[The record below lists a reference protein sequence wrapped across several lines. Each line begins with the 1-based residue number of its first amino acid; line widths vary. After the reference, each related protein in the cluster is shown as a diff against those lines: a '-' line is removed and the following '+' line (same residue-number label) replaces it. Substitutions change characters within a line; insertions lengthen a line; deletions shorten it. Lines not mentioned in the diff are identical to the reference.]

1 MSFTTGKTNIINE
14 IMSAGAHGGD
24 PIPVLD
30 ELTQLI
36 RLYSP
41 QDPEAPSGRPSATSS
56 PLLSKLLPPQF
67 NRRKSSFHLSQAVAE
82 DLENATKFI
91 RDQLPL
97 GSKMQITKSR
107 IVEYA
112 LELLLE
118 DFNEYGTDSIL
129 AQKILKEFQKDSDE
143 SELGENGEKLP

>member
-1 MSFTTGKTNIINE
+1 MSHVKNKTNIINK
-14 IMSAGAHGGD
+14 IMKASAHGGD

-41 QDPEAPSGRPSATSS
+41 QNPDGRQGINTSLSS
-56 PLLSKLLPPQF
+56 PLLSKMLPPHLS
-67 NRRKSSFHLSQAVAE
+67 RKKSTFHLSEPVTE
-82 DLENATKFI
+82 GLENAIKFI
-91 RDQLPL
+91 RGQLPP

-118 DFNEYGTDSIL
+118 DFSEYGTDSIL
-129 AQKILKEFQKDSDE
+129 AQKILKEFQGNKVKDEFIDT
-143 SELGENGEKLP
+143 SENLP

>member
-1 MSFTTGKTNIINE
+1 MTADVHS
-14 IMSAGAHGGD
+14 GD

-30 ELTQLI
+30 ELTQQI

-41 QDPEAPSGRPSATSS
+41 QDPHAPGARTAKLSS
-56 PLLSKLLPPQF
+56 PLLSKLLPPDYS
-67 NRRKSSFHLSQAVAE
+67 RRKSSFHLSQAVVE
-82 DLENATKFI
+82 GLDKATTFI

-97 GSKMQITKSR
+97 GSKMQVNKSL

-118 DFNEYGTDSIL
+118 DFKDYGTDSIL
-129 AQKILKEFQKDSDE
+129 AKKILKEFQTKS
-143 SELGENGEKLP
+143 GPNRLPKT

>member
-1 MSFTTGKTNIINE
+1 MTAS
-14 IMSAGAHGGD
+14 AHGGD

-41 QDPEAPSGRPSATSS
+41 QNQAGQRGRNTSLSS
-56 PLLSKLLPPQF
+56 PLLNKMLPQHL
-67 NRRKSSFHLSQAVAE
+67 NRKKSSFHLSEPVTE
-82 DLENATKFI
+82 GLENAIKFI
-91 RDQLPL
+91 RNQLPP
-97 GSKMQITKSR
+97 GSKMEITKSR

-112 LELLLE
+112 LELLIE

-129 AQKILKEFQKDSDE
+129 AQKILKEFQGNKGKDELIDT
-143 SELGENGEKLP
+143 SENLPWS

>member
-1 MSFTTGKTNIINE
+1 MPRAPEKTNIISE
-14 IMSAGAHGGD
+14 IMAAGAHGGD

-41 QDPEAPSGRPSATSS
+41 TDPAGPGNRATGLTS
-56 PLLSKLLPPQF
+56 PLLCKLLPPDYT
-67 NRRKSSFHLSQAVAE
+67 RKKSSFHLSPDVTAG
-82 DLENATKFI
+82 LERATHFI
-91 RDQLPL
+91 REQLPP
-97 GSKMQITKSR
+97 GSKMAISKSR

-118 DFNEYGTDSIL
+118 DFNEYGADSIL
-129 AQKILKEFQKDSDE
+129 AQKILKKFRKNGDPNEFT
-143 SELGENGEKLP
+143 

>member
-1 MSFTTGKTNIINE
+1 MSRAPDKTNIINE
-14 IMSAGAHGGD
+14 IMTAGAHGGD

-41 QDPEAPSGRPSATSS
+41 KDPQAPSGRDSNLSS
-56 PLLSKLLPPQF
+56 PLLSKLLPPEY
-67 NRRKSSFHLSQAVAE
+67 NRRKSSFQLSSKVN
-82 DLENATKFI
+82 DGLENATNFI
-91 RDQLPL
+91 RDHLPL

-118 DFNEYGTDSIL
+118 DFDEYGIDSIL
-129 AQKILKEFQKDSDE
+129 AQKILKKFQR
-143 SELGENGEKLP
+143 

>member
-1 MSFTTGKTNIINE
+1 MSHVKNKTNIINK
-14 IMSAGAHGGD
+14 IMTASAHGGD

-41 QDPEAPSGRPSATSS
+41 QNPDGRQGHNTTLSS
-56 PLLSKLLPPQF
+56 PLLSKMLPPHL
-67 NRRKSSFHLSQAVAE
+67 NRKKSSFHLSEPVTE
-82 DLENATKFI
+82 GLENAIEFI
-91 RDQLPL
+91 RDQLPI

-118 DFNEYGTDSIL
+118 DFSEYGTDSIL
-129 AQKILKEFQKDSDE
+129 AQKILKEFQGKSVEDE
-143 SELGENGEKLP
+143 LVDTSETLP

>member
-1 MSFTTGKTNIINE
+1 MTVGPTKTSIMNE
-14 IMSAGAHGGD
+14 IMTGSAHGGD

-41 QDPEAPSGRPSATSS
+41 QDPVAPVPRNTSHAS
-56 PLLSKLLPPQF
+56 PLLNKLLPPEY
-67 NRRKSSFHLSQAVAE
+67 NRKKSSFQLSCSVVE
-82 DLENATKFI
+82 DLEKATRAI
-91 RDQLPL
+91 RQQLPD
-97 GSKMQITKSR
+97 GAKMQISKSR

-118 DFNEYGTDSIL
+118 DFNEYGADSIL
-129 AQKILKEFQKDSDE
+129 ARKILKEFKVD
-143 SELGENGEKLP
+143 KT